1 MSIIN
6 CRHLWHMYNVTL
18 MPCVGNTNWGGRV
31 STVDLLIKVTC
42 FMKMKKSWSKLVST
56 RRSTVLIL
64 ALSKTSLPYGIVCVL
79 FRLIHIC
86 KGFSGRTYQIPCD
99 DSALASLRGTA
110 QRVMILFVFHL
121 LKWTGQIGDQK
132 SSAWLQIFLPKNI
145 DNVNTAP
152 CFERM
157 CSDK

>member
-1 MSIIN
+1 MQVI
-6 CRHLWHMYNVTL
+6 
-18 MPCVGNTNWGGRV
+18 NTNWGGRL
-31 STVDLLIKVTC
+31 STVDLLIEVAC
-42 FMKMKKSWSKLVST
+42 FVKKENNIYNMKKSWYKLVST
-56 RRSTVLIL
+56 RRSTVLSL
-64 ALSKTSLPYGIVCVL
+64 ALRKTSRPYGVACVL

-86 KGFSGRTYQIPCD
+86 KGFFWQNISDSMY

-121 LKWTGQIGDQK
+121 LKWTGQIVDQK